1 MRPRSNPR
9 RESAERFD
17 PETMNG
23 LIEAEHRA
31 RYYWAAQAVQRKEVL
46 DAACGLGYG
55 CTTLAGA
62 GAARVVGVDVDSETV
77 AAARARANGVV
88 EFVDADIRALP
99 FPDGSFDTI
108 TCFEAIE
115 HLENPD
121 DAFDEF
127 ARVLRPGGI
136 LFVSSPNRDVYTPGN
151 PHHFSEYVPAE
162 FDGALRRRWKNV
174 QLFRQHPYVASLVTD
189 DEGLAADDPNRELD
203 VSLRKTTSTSAG
215 AELYTLAAAS
225 DGPVPA
231 LRPVALLTSTV
242 DLRAWQ
248 EKVWALELALAR
260 RTLNGLM
267 RGVARRSRAAM
278 HRLRRQRSE

>member
-1 MRPRSNPR
+1 
-9 RESAERFD
+9 
-17 PETMNG
+17 MNG

-31 RYYWAAQAVQRKEVL
+31 RYYWAAQAVQGKEVL

-62 GAARVVGVDVDSETV
+62 GAARVVGVDVDSDTV
-77 AAARARANGVV
+77 ADARARTNGVV
-88 EFVDADIRALP
+88 EFVEADIRALP
-99 FPDGSFDTI
+99 FPDDSFDTI
-108 TCFEAIE
+108 TCFEAVE

-127 ARVLRPGGI
+127 ARVLRPDGV

-162 FDGALRRRWKNV
+162 LERALRRRWKNV
-174 QLFRQHPYVASLVTD
+174 RLYRQHPYVASLVAD

-203 VSLRKTTSTSAG
+203 VSFRKTTGTSAG

-231 LRPVALLTSTV
+231 LRPVALLTSPIDV
-242 DLRAWQ
+242 RAWQ
-248 EKVWALELALAR
+248 EKVWALERALAR
-260 RTLNGLM
+260 RTLDGLM
-267 RGVARRSRAAM
+267 RGIGRRSQAAL
-278 HRLRRQRSE
+278 HRVRKRRSE

>member
-1 MRPRSNPR
+1 MS
-9 RESAERFD
+9 
-17 PETMNG
+17 G

-31 RYYWAAQAVQRKEVL
+31 RYYWAAQTVQRKEVL

-77 AAARARANGVV
+77 AGARARTNDLV
-88 EFVDADIRALP
+88 EFVEADIRALP
-99 FPDGSFDTI
+99 FPDDSFDTI

-115 HLENPD
+115 HLENPN

-127 ARVLRPGGI
+127 ARVLRPGGV

-151 PHHFSEYVPAE
+151 PHHHSEYVPAE
-162 FDGALRRRWKNV
+162 LDGALRRKWKNV
-174 QLFRQHPYVASLVTD
+174 RLFRQHPYVASLLTD

-203 VSLRKTTSTSAG
+203 VSLRKTTGTGAG

-248 EKVWALELALAR
+248 EMVWTLERALAR
-260 RTLNGLM
+260 RTLDGLR
-267 RGVARRSRAAM
+267 RGIARRGRAAM
-278 HRLRRQRSE
+278 HHLRKRRSA